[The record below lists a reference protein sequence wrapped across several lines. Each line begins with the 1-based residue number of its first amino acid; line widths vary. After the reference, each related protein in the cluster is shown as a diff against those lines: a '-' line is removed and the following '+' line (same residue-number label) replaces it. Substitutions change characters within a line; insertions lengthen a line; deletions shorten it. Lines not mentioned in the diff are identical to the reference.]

1 MSENILMIALSP
13 TMETGQIV
21 KWHKK
26 PGDTVEMGDILCEV
40 ETDKAVMEYES
51 MNEGT
56 LLEILV
62 HEGETAS
69 VAQPI
74 AVIGDKSE
82 LGKSA
87 VSNAPEEKPVAKI
100 REKEAAITVLPTPEA
115 IKPVEKTIEPAE
127 KGPVKMDEHFD
138 RLKVSPLARKL
149 SEKLGIDLSSLR
161 GSGPEGRI
169 VKKDIEE
176 AAKKGKTPA
185 EFAAPAVLKE
195 KPAAEAKPA
204 AVQTSATGDEIVP
217 LSGKRKVIARR
228 LSESKFTAPHYYL
241 KMSVIMDDIMEAR
254 HNLNASM
261 PEKVSL
267 NAFFF
272 KFVAEALKRH
282 PIINSTWN
290 EDSIII
296 HHSMDIGLAVAL
308 PDGLITPV
316 VRDCGSKGIVEIDR
330 ELKELITRAQA
341 GKLKPEEYLGATF
354 TISNL
359 GSYGIEEFTA
369 VINPPGSAILALGAI
384 MKTPELLEDESLMVF
399 EKMKMTLS
407 CDHRVIDGAVGAE
420 FLRDLKDMME
430 DPIRAMF

>member
-56 LLEILV
+56 LLKILV

-74 AVIGDKSE
+74 AVIGEKSE
-82 LGKSA
+82 LGEEAAA
-87 VSNAPEEKPVAKI
+87 VAPVEKPAVKMP
-100 REKEAAITVLPTPEA
+100 EKAAATAVLPTPEA
-115 IKPVEKTIEPAE
+115 MKPEEKTIEPAE
-127 KGPVKMDEHFD
+127 KVPVKMDEHFD

-149 SEKLGIDLSSLR
+149 SEKLGVDLSTLH

-169 VKKDIEE
+169 VKRDIEE
-176 AAKKGKTPA
+176 AVEKTKSTTPVVVP
-185 EFAAPAVLKE
+185 EKSITTVKPDAVYT
-195 KPAAEAKPA
+195 AI
-204 AVQTSATGDEIVP
+204 TSDEILP

-228 LSESKFTAPHYYL
+228 LSESKFSAPHYYL
-241 KMSVIMDDIMEAR
+241 KISVIMDDIMEAR
-254 HNLNASM
+254 HNLNASL

-272 KFVAEALKRH
+272 KFVAETLKRH
-282 PIINSTWN
+282 PIVNSTWN

-330 ELKELITRAQA
+330 ELKELISKAQA